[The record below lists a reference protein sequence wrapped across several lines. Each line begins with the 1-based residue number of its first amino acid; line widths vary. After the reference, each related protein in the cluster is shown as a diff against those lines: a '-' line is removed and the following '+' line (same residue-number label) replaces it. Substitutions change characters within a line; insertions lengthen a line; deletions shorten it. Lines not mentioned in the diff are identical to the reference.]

1 MSTLGKLWCK
11 SVKDGVLITVNED
24 AKIKHCSY
32 GSTIVQ
38 LDGGTPFRINDNG
51 TITILVTPGDHTISE
66 PSANASKA
74 FTATPG
80 SPVTIRIYNELGKNP
95 PKGPALPDT
104 GAGSTLDTGSSNGM
118 MSLAMLTAA
127 LMLAGI
133 GLGLRRR
140 PAILKN
146 DR

>member
-1 MSTLGKLWCK
+1 
-11 SVKDGVLITVNED
+11 
-24 AKIKHCSY
+24 
-32 GSTIVQ
+32 
-38 LDGGTPFRINDNG
+38 
-51 TITILVTPGDHTISE
+51 
-66 PSANASKA
+66 
-74 FTATPG
+74 
-80 SPVTIRIYNELGKNP
+80 VTIRIYNELGKNP

-127 LMLAGI
+127 LMLSGI